1 MDKGQNRTLELRA
14 TTSVNGHWAECL
26 PEDLLADVGG
36 NEEGDTGAETVALL
50 EELIEEDNNE
60 TGDNELDNE
69 QDADTKTKLRWRT
82 VETADDIDTCLA
94 EAHKHSQELLSSL
107 VELPVALKIH
117 VDIDQARAYRISC
130 QDLFMHANYM
140 YISTYADGR
149 DSMHRSSARRAIL
162 GRTHVCVGGA
172 QFQRMLDV
180 TLQTDQQLFFDRSA
194 RLYSQPAMSWKT
206 MPEVMIG
213 VIPNSM
219 RVPLFEAII
228 ALSQ

>member
-1 MDKGQNRTLELRA
+1 M
-14 TTSVNGHWAECL
+14 
-26 PEDLLADVGG
+26 
-36 NEEGDTGAETVALL
+36 
-50 EELIEEDNNE
+50 
-60 TGDNELDNE
+60 
-69 QDADTKTKLRWRT
+69 
-82 VETADDIDTCLA
+82 VETLCI
-94 EAHKHSQELLSSL
+94 EAPQG
-107 VELPVALKIH
+107 
-117 VDIDQARAYRISC
+117 ARYW
-130 QDLFMHANYM
+130 DGHM
-140 YISTYADGR
+140 Y
-149 DSMHRSSARRAIL
+149 
-162 GRTHVCVGGA
+162 VGGA